1 MSVDDAKFFESNDY
15 HKYIDNVQKDYDEKI
30 KDYAKKLKRYSNF
43 RMLLTVLIPVVLMLD
58 FYSKIIVMLISAAVT
73 FFEYIVRFNMYDK
86 KISRLNTASVDL
98 TYEYSLYNDKVDI
111 YNLDDEE
118 KAFKLYVERTSK
130 IIKQADMDTYNKFD
144 FEAINEINR
153 DTK

>member
-1 MSVDDAKFFESNDY
+1 
-15 HKYIDNVQKDYDEKI
+15 
-30 KDYAKKLKRYSNF
+30 
-43 RMLLTVLIPVVLMLD
+43 MLLTVLIPVVLMLD
-58 FYSKIIVMLISAAVT
+58 FYSIIIVMLVSAAVT

-98 TYEYSLYNDKVDI
+98 TYEYSLYNDKIDI

-130 IIKQADMDTYNKFD
+130 IIKQADTDTYNKFD